1 MELVTRLAASDVIA
15 MAAAPYMF
23 MRGLF
28 PLISTYIVI
37 TIRHSKQP
45 VSKKSLNFPGDWS
58 LSAPSTS
65 PRTRGLQPCP

>member
-15 MAAAPYMF
+15 MAVAPYMF

-37 TIRHSKQP
+37 TIRHTKQP
-45 VSKKSLNFPGDWS
+45 VSKKSLNFPSDWS
-58 LSAPSTS
+58 LSAPSTL
-65 PRTRGLQPCP
+65 P